1 MNQPKVRIIHETNPH
16 KYFPALFELGETG
29 QIVIVGTHRY
39 SVVKEWVR
47 SWLVDRTPFIKRS
60 KNTFNDLLFRFR
72 IPFIKDEA
80 IIIGFAPWDW
90 RLLIYSFLAK
100 RNRIFYHTSW
110 HDWRL
115 DKTPRQPK
123 NLWFKRY
130 MQKKWHAFVN
140 LSQVKVIAVTQ
151 DVAKTVAKE
160 TGVIASVIPHA
171 VPSPFFE
178 AAKNRISSEKGPL
191 RLLFVGEVSE
201 KKGIRILLKLLD
213 EFKEQEVTLTVVG
226 NGPLVH
232 LVKNGSNQ
240 VNYLGQISDRAKLA
254 QIMAEHDI
262 LMLLSQKTKN
272 WEELFGIVIIE
283 AIASG
288 CAIIAT
294 DHIGPREILGNVGGV
309 GLFSES
315 DYEGIC
321 SKLRAIKSDSVKLE
335 KLRNQQRIAS
345 RYSMLTIKKDWLK
358 AIIDND

>member
-1 MNQPKVRIIHETNPH
+1 MNKTKIRIIHETNPQ
-16 KYFPALFELGETG
+16 KYFPALFELAETG
-29 QIVIVGTHRY
+29 QIELVGAHRY
-39 SVVKEWVR
+39 SVVKEWMR
-47 SWLVDRTPFIKRS
+47 AWLVDRTPFLKRC
-60 KNTFNDLLFRFR
+60 KNTFNDLLFRLR
-72 IPFIKDEA
+72 IPFVKDET
-80 IIIGFAPWDW
+80 IILGFAPWDW
-90 RLLIYSFLAK
+90 RLLIYRFLAD
-100 RNRIFYHTSW
+100 RNRIIYHTSW

-115 DKTPRQPK
+115 DSTPCQPK
-123 NLWFKRY
+123 ILWFKRY

-151 DVAKTVAKE
+151 DAAKTVAKE

-191 RLLFVGEVSE
+191 RLLYVGEVSE

-232 LVKNGSNQ
+232 LVKNGSDQ

-254 QIMAEHDI
+254 RIMAEHDI

-294 DHIGPREILGNVGGV
+294 DHIGPRGILGNVGGV